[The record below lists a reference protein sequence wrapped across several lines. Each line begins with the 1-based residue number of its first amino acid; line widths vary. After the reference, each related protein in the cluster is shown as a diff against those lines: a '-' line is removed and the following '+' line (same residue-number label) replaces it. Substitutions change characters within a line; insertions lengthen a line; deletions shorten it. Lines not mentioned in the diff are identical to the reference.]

1 MGGRGEDR
9 PAPPRREALHARGS
23 AATLGAPMSAESADD
38 LYRAVEPFPGRFNL
52 CTYYLDRN
60 VEEGRGAKVALI
72 AGGEQRTYGQVHAR
86 ASGVAAA
93 LRRLGVRPEERVLL
107 VLPDRFEFA
116 EGFFGVLR
124 AGAVFALVNPLL
136 KREEYAYYLAYTRAR
151 VAIVHASVLPEFGPA
166 AAEARLLEEVL
177 VVGGDAGGFTSYE
190 QALEAEPAGAAAGE
204 CEPTGPDDLA
214 GWLFTS
220 GSTGQPKAC
229 VHTHA
234 DFAWSTETYALQ
246 VVRYA
251 ASDRCL
257 SVPKLF
263 FGYATGTNLMFPF
276 RVGATSILFEGRST
290 AEELFDQIAAHRPT
304 LLTSVPTMIN
314 SMLRSPR
321 METADL
327 SCLRVC
333 LSAGEALP
341 PKLYSEWKERTGV
354 EILDG
359 IGSAEMFHI
368 YISNRFGSV
377 QPGSLGQVVP
387 GYEALVVGED
397 GREVP
402 CGEPGLLR
410 VRGGSTALCYWADRA
425 KSRRTF
431 QGEWCT
437 SADLF
442 RRDEQGTFYY
452 EGRVDDLLKVSGI
465 FTSPLEI
472 ENTLLE
478 HPAVAE
484 TCVVG
489 HEDGEGL
496 VKPFA
501 FVVLR
506 AGKRGTDEL
515 ALELKR
521 LCQGK
526 LAPHKYPRWFE
537 WRPALPKNDRGK
549 VARKELKAEL
559 AARLDAPSITE
570 EKPAR

>member
-1 MGGRGEDR
+1 M
-9 PAPPRREALHARGS
+9 PNA
-23 AATLGAPMSAESADD
+23 D
-38 LYRAVEPFPGRFNL
+38 LYSAVAPFPERFNL

-60 VEEGRGAKVALI
+60 LDEGRAREVALL
-72 AGGEQRTYGQVHAR
+72 AGEQQRTYAEIAAR
-86 ASGVAAA
+86 AERVAAA

-116 EGFFGVLR
+116 ESFFGILR
-124 AGAVFALVNPLL
+124 AGAVFAMVNPLL
-136 KREEYAYYLAYTRAR
+136 KQDEYAYYLTYSKAR
-151 VAIVHASVLPEFGPA
+151 VAIVHVDVLAEFAPA
-166 AAEARLLEEVL
+166 ARAARLLRHVL
-177 VVGGDAGGFTSYE
+177 VVGGEAGGFTSYE
-190 QALEAEPAGAAAGE
+190 QALAAEREGSREGE

-220 GSTGQPKAC
+220 GSTGKPKAC

-234 DFAWSTETYALQ
+234 DFAWNTETYALQ

-276 RVGATSILFEGRST
+276 RVGASSILFEGRST
-290 AEELFDQIAAHRPT
+290 ADELFDQIARHRPT

-314 SMLRSPR
+314 AMLRSPR
-321 METADL
+321 MGSAHDERGTADL
-327 SCLRVC
+327 ASLRVC

-341 PKLYSEWKERTGV
+341 PKLYQEWKQRTGV

-368 YISNRFGSV
+368 YVSNRLDDV
-377 QPGSLGQVVP
+377 KEGSLGKLVP
-387 GYEALVVGED
+387 GYEAVVVGED

-402 CGEPGLLR
+402 TGEPGLLR
-410 VRGGSTALCYWADRA
+410 VRGGSTALCYWADKA
-425 KSRRTF
+425 KSRATF

-442 RRDEQGTFYY
+442 RTDAEGYFYY
-452 EGRVDDLLKVSGI
+452 EGRADDLLKVSGI

-472 ENTLLE
+472 ENALLAHE
-478 HPAVAE
+478 AVAE
-484 TCVVG
+484 VCVCG
-489 HEDGEGL
+489 CDDEDGL
-496 VKPFA
+496 TKPYA

-506 AGKRGTDEL
+506 AGHAGDDAL
-515 ALELKR
+515 ARELKAWIKG
-521 LCQGK
+521 L

-537 WRPALPKNDRGK
+537 WREALPKNDRGK
-549 VARKELKAEL
+549 VARKELRDEL
-559 AARLDAPSITE
+559 ARRRST
-570 EKPAR
+570 

>member
-1 MGGRGEDR
+1 MSE
-9 PAPPRREALHARGS
+9 LHS
-23 AATLGAPMSAESADD
+23 AVA
-38 LYRAVEPFPGRFNL
+38 PFPERFNL
-52 CTYYLDRN
+52 CEYYLDRN
-60 VEEGRGAKVALI
+60 LREGRAEKPALLS
-72 AGGEQRTYGQVHAR
+72 GGERRTYGEIAAR
-86 ASGVAAA
+86 ARSVAAA
-93 LRRLGVRPEERVLL
+93 LRAAGVRPEERVLL

-116 EGFFGVLR
+116 EAFFGVLR
-124 AGAVFALVNPLL
+124 AGAVFAMVNPLL
-136 KREEYAYYLAYTRAR
+136 KREDYAYYIAYSKAR
-151 VAIVHASVLPEFGPA
+151 VAIVHAAAMPEFGPA
-166 AAEARLLEEVL
+166 AREARLLREVL
-177 VVGGDAGGFTSYE
+177 VVGSEHGGGDAGDFGDYE
-190 QALEAEPAGAAAGE
+190 AALAAAGTEGPGAE

-220 GSTGQPKAC
+220 GSTGKPKAC

-234 DFAWSTETYALQ
+234 DFAWNTETYARQ
-246 VVRYA
+246 VVQYA
-251 ASDRCL
+251 ESDRCL

-276 RVGATSILFEGRST
+276 RFGASAVLFEGRAT
-290 AEELFDQIAAHRPT
+290 ADELFDQIAAHRPT

-314 SMLRSPR
+314 SMLRSER

-327 SCLRVC
+327 SSLRVC

-341 PKLYSEWKERTGV
+341 PKLYAEWKERTGV

-368 YISNRFGSV
+368 YISNRLDDV
-377 QPGSLGQVVP
+377 KEGSLGKIVP

-402 CGEPGLLR
+402 LGEPGRLR
-410 VRGGSTALCYWADRA
+410 VRGGSTALCYWADKA
-425 KSRRTF
+425 KSREAF

-442 RRDEQGTFYY
+442 RRDAEGYYWY
-452 EGRVDDLLKVSGI
+452 EGRADDLLKVSGI

-472 ENTLLE
+472 ENALLA

-484 TCVVG
+484 ACVCG
-489 HEDGEGL
+489 HEEREGL
-496 VKPFA
+496 TKPYA

-506 AGKRGTDEL
+506 EGHTGSDALADEL
-515 ALELKR
+515 KLWIK
-521 LCQGK
+521 GK

-537 WRPALPKNDRGK
+537 WRASLPKNDRGK
-549 VARKELKAEL
+549 VARKELRAQL
-559 AARLDAPSITE
+559 AARREGAPGAS
-570 EKPAR
+570 